1 VTLLWRRVGKV
12 RAVAVLALVVALV
25 GGLVIA
31 NWDSGKKVEPVST
44 AADAALPRV
53 TGAPAGSGTAGQTSG
68 QPSGQPSGQT
78 SEQASAQSK
87 AQDAASAAAAQA
99 KAAEDAA
106 RKKKE
111 EEASRSVVRTLGPP
125 TYPIPAE
132 CDVYKGKS
140 DNKWRGCGLV
150 LQAGFG
156 FDQMAPCLE
165 KLWDKESHWTTTAKN
180 KSSGAY
186 GIAQALPGS
195 KMASIG
201 SDWSWN
207 PETQIKWGLS
217 YIKGRYKTPCAAW
230 SHSQS
235 SGWY

>member
-1 VTLLWRRVGKV
+1 MDTFVIRLWQRVGKV
-12 RAVAVLALVVALV
+12 RALTVLVLVAGLV
-25 GGLVIA
+25 GGLLIA
-31 NWDSGKKVEPVST
+31 NRQTQHNATAEPVK
-44 AADAALPRV
+44 AADAASLPRV
-53 TGAPAGSGTAGQTSG
+53 SASPSAAPASSD
-68 QPSGQPSGQT
+68 
-78 SEQASAQSK
+78 EASAQSK

-235 SGWY
+235 TGWY

>member
-1 VTLLWRRVGKV
+1 MDVVSLLWRRVGKV
-12 RAVAVLALVVALV
+12 RAIAALALVAALV
-25 GGLVIA
+25 GGLVVA
-31 NWDSGKKVEPVST
+31 NWDSGKKVEPVNT
-44 AADAALPRV
+44 AADAALPR
-53 TGAPAGSGTAGQTSG
+53 AAGSAPGSTAAG
-68 QPSGQPSGQT
+68 QPSEQASG
-78 SEQASAQSK
+78 QASAQSK

-111 EEASRSVVRTLGPP
+111 EEATRSVTRTLGPP
-125 TYPIPAE
+125 TYPIPAQ

-150 LQAGFG
+150 FAAGFG
-156 FDQMAPCLE
+156 FDQMSPCLE
-165 KLWDKESHWTTTAKN
+165 KLWDKESHWTTTARN

-186 GIAQALPGS
+186 GIAQALPPS
-195 KMASIG
+195 KMGSVG

-235 SGWY
+235 TGWY

>member
-1 VTLLWRRVGKV
+1 MDVVTLLWRRVGKV
-12 RAVAVLALVVALV
+12 RAIVALV
-25 GGLVIA
+25 LVAALAGGIVIA
-31 NWDSGKKVEPVST
+31 SWDSGKKVEPVNA
-44 AADAALPRV
+44 AADAALPRAAD
-53 TGAPAGSGTAGQTSG
+53 GASGSPAASG
-68 QPSGQPSGQT
+68 QA

-87 AQDAASAAAAQA
+87 AQDAAAAAAAQA

-111 EEASRSVVRTLGPP
+111 EEASRSVVRTMGPP

-150 LQAGFG
+150 FAAGFG
-156 FDQMAPCLE
+156 FDQMSPCLE

-180 KSSGAY
+180 RSSGAY
-186 GIAQALPGS
+186 GIAQALPPS
-195 KMASIG
+195 KMSSIA

-207 PETQIKWGLS
+207 AETQIKWGLS

-235 SGWY
+235 TGWY

>member
-1 VTLLWRRVGKV
+1 MDVVSLLWRRVGKV
-12 RAVAVLALVVALV
+12 RAIAVLALVAALAA
-25 GGLVIA
+25 GLVIA
-31 NWDSGKKVEPVST
+31 TWDSGRKAEPVST
-44 AADAALPRV
+44 AADAALPR
-53 TGAPAGSGTAGQTSG
+53 ASQSAGGPSAG
-68 QPSGQPSGQT
+68 PSATVQT

-87 AQDAASAAAAQA
+87 AQDAAAAAAAQA

-150 LQAGFG
+150 FAAGFG
-156 FDQMAPCLE
+156 FDQMGPCLE

-180 KSSGAY
+180 KTSGAY

-195 KMASIG
+195 KMSSIA

>member
-1 VTLLWRRVGKV
+1 MDVLTLLWQRVGKIRV
-12 RAVAVLALVVALV
+12 LATLALVAALAAGV
-25 GGLVIA
+25 VIA
-31 NWDSGKKVEPVST
+31 NWDSGKKAEPVSA
-44 AADAALPRV
+44 AADATLPKPSD
-53 TGAPAGSGTAGQTSG
+53 TSASASAAPTS
-68 QPSGQPSGQT
+68 Q
-78 SEQASAQSK
+78 EAQSK

-111 EEASRSVVRTLGPP
+111 EEETSRSTTRTLGPP
-125 TYPIPAE
+125 TYSIPAA

-150 LQAGFG
+150 FQAGFG
-156 FDQMAPCLE
+156 FDQMSPCLE
-165 KLWDKESHWTTTAKN
+165 KLWDKESHWTTTARN

-186 GIAQALPGS
+186 GIAQALPPS
-195 KMASIG
+195 KMGSIA

-207 PETQIKWGLS
+207 PETQIKWGLG

>member
-1 VTLLWRRVGKV
+1 MDVVTLLWRRVGKIRV
-12 RAVAVLALVVALV
+12 LAVLALVAALAAGVVA
-25 GGLVIA
+25 A
-31 NWDSGKKVEPVST
+31 TWDSGKKVDPVNT
-44 AADAALPRV
+44 AADVALPRA
-53 TGAPAGSGTAGQTSG
+53 TGSAPDPGASA
-68 QPSGQPSGQT
+68 QPST
-78 SEQASAQSK
+78 EAAAQSK

-111 EEASRSVVRTLGPP
+111 EEASRSVTRTLGPP
-125 TYPIPAE
+125 TYPIPAA
-132 CDVYKGKS
+132 CDIYKGKN
-140 DNKWRGCGLV
+140 DNKWRGCGLLHV
-150 LQAGFG
+150 AGFG
-156 FDQMAPCLE
+156 IDQMGPCLE
-165 KLWDKESHWTTTAKN
+165 KLWDKESHWNATAKN

-195 KMASIG
+195 KMASVA

-207 PETQIKWGLS
+207 PETQIKWGLG

-230 SHSQS
+230 AHSQS

>member
-1 VTLLWRRVGKV
+1 VVLAVDVVSLLWQRIGKV
-12 RAVAVLALVVALV
+12 RALAALALVAALV
-25 GGLVIA
+25 GGLVVA
-31 NWDSGKKVEPVST
+31 NWDSGKPVEPVST
-44 AADAALPRV
+44 AADAALPRASSS
-53 TGAPAGSGTAGQTSG
+53 GGPSEAPSSTAAGT
-68 QPSGQPSGQT
+68 
-78 SEQASAQSK
+78 EAQSK

-111 EEASRSVVRTLGPP
+111 EEASRTTTRTLGPP
-125 TYPIPAE
+125 TYPIPAV
-132 CDVYKGKS
+132 CDVYKSKS
-140 DNKWRGCGLV
+140 DNKWRGCGLTMA
-150 LQAGFG
+150 AGFG
-156 FDQMAPCLE
+156 FDQMSSCLE

-195 KMASIG
+195 KMASIA

-235 SGWY
+235 TGWY

>member
-1 VTLLWRRVGKV
+1 MDVVTLLWRRVGKV
-12 RAVAVLALVVALV
+12 RAIAALALVAALV
-25 GGLVIA
+25 GGLVVA
-31 NWDSGKKVEPVST
+31 NWDSGKQADPVNT
-44 AADAALPRV
+44 AADVALPHAS
-53 TGAPAGSGTAGQTSG
+53 GGPSGSPSAGQA
-68 QPSGQPSGQT
+68 

-132 CDVYKGKS
+132 CDVYKTKS
-140 DNKWRGCGLV
+140 DNKWRGCGLLHV
-150 LQAGFG
+150 AGFG
-156 FDQMAPCLE
+156 MDQMGPCLE

-195 KMASIG
+195 KMASVA

-207 PETQIKWGLS
+207 PETQIKWGLG

-230 SHSQS
+230 AQSQS

>member
-1 VTLLWRRVGKV
+1 MDVLTLLWQRVGKIRV
-12 RAVAVLALVVALV
+12 LATLALVAALAAGV
-25 GGLVIA
+25 VIA
-31 NWDSGKKVEPVST
+31 NWDSGKKAEPVST
-44 AADAALPRV
+44 AADATLPRASSSE
-53 TGAPAGSGTAGQTSG
+53 GGSPSSSPASQ
-68 QPSGQPSGQT
+68 
-78 SEQASAQSK
+78 EAQSK

-111 EEASRSVVRTLGPP
+111 EEASRSVTRTLGPP
-125 TYPIPAE
+125 SYPIPAV

-150 LQAGFG
+150 FQAGFG
-156 FDQMAPCLE
+156 FDQMSPCLE
-165 KLWDKESHWTTTAKN
+165 KLWDKESHWTTKAEN

-186 GIAQALPGS
+186 GIAQALPPS
-195 KMASIG
+195 KMSSVG

-207 PETQIKWGLS
+207 PETQIKWGLG

>member
-1 VTLLWRRVGKV
+1 MDVVSLLWRRVGKV
-12 RAVAVLALVVALV
+12 RALAALALVVALV
-25 GGLVIA
+25 GGLVVA
-31 NWDSGKKVEPVST
+31 NWDSGKKAEPVST
-44 AADAALPRV
+44 AADAALPR
-53 TGAPAGSGTAGQTSG
+53 AASAGPSAAGQASDPASG
-68 QPSGQPSGQT
+68 
-78 SEQASAQSK
+78 QASAQSK
-87 AQDAASAAAAQA
+87 AQDAAAAAAAQA

-111 EEASRSVVRTLGPP
+111 EEATRSVTRTLGPP
-125 TYPIPAE
+125 TYPIPAQ
-132 CDVYKGKS
+132 CDVYKGKN
-140 DNKWRGCGLV
+140 DNKWRGCGL
-150 LQAGFG
+150 LFAAGFG
-156 FDQMAPCLE
+156 FDQMGPCLE

-195 KMASIG
+195 KMASVA

-207 PETQIKWGLS
+207 PETQIKWGLG

-230 SHSQS
+230 AHSQS